1 MCFPEG
7 RSQKTAASGL
17 NGKEEE
23 EEKTGHKDAVGT
35 DRSMR
40 PPFCF
45 FHLNF
50 CFLYILLSQTA
61 TILIKSKKKQIR
73 QLEREKSLSFYCAD
87 QRPQEGALRYVT

>member
-45 FHLNF
+45 FSFELLFPIYPPQPDGNNF
-50 CFLYILLSQTA
+50 NKI
-61 TILIKSKKKQIR
+61 
-73 QLEREKSLSFYCAD
+73 
-87 QRPQEGALRYVT
+87 